1 MPVSHSEPHW
11 GLLTLKMH
19 TAGTAVFNSLALTA
33 ERQNES
39 QSRGWGSELH
49 WKDFP
54 CFLLVLIARGFL
66 VL

>member
-11 GLLTLKMH
+11 GLLTLEMH

-33 ERQNES
+33 ARQNES
-39 QSRGWGSELH
+39 QSRGRGSELR

-54 CFLLVLIARGFL
+54 RFSLVLTARGFL